1 MHFMLRVMKCAWVCE
16 LATWWI
22 ASTRLCPMQVLC
34 LVAMEKPVSLD
45 PEDVRD
51 EKVKVLK
58 SIEVASLDDCVL
70 GQYEGYTDDETVPK
84 ESNTPTFATI
94 VLRINNE
101 RWDGKRHPVGK

>member
-1 MHFMLRVMKCAWVCE
+1 M
-16 LATWWI
+16 
-22 ASTRLCPMQVLC
+22 LC

-58 SIEVASLDDCVL
+58 SIGVPTLDDCVL
-70 GQYEGYTDDETVPK
+70 GQYEGYTDDDGVPDD
-84 ESNTPTFATI
+84 SHTPTFATI

-101 RWDGKRHPVGK
+101 RWDGKRRFL